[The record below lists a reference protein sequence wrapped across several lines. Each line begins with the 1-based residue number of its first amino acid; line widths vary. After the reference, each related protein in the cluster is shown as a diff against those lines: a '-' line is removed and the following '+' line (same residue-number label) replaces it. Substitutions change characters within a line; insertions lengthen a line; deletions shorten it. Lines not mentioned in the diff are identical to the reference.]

1 MAGSHR
7 HSHAGAHP
15 PTPMW
20 MRLVLGAVVLLIAVV
35 TAVGMWV
42 LRPTGEGRPAVKD
55 SSVSGVEYLHGRVT
69 SIVPLDCDE
78 FGAPASATTSA
89 PASARCGRAAVRITA
104 GPEKGSTVSVDLPP
118 DARRSGTGVD
128 LILLKVP
135 GEGEGSPYT
144 YYDTERGRPLT
155 WLAIAF
161 ALTVVAVA
169 RWRGLRSLVG
179 LAVAGAVVVKYLM
192 PALLDGHSPVA
203 TGMFSSVAI
212 MIVVLYL
219 AHGVS
224 ARTTTALLGTFA
236 GLAITAG
243 VGTLA
248 VAQAHLTGV
257 SSEDNAALQQAAQQ
271 IDLRNLLTC
280 GIILAGL
287 GILNDVTITQSSAV
301 WELYEAAPDIPPMRL
316 YRQAMRIGRDHIAS
330 TVYTVVFAYAG
341 AALPVLL
348 LITLVNQPVARIL
361 TSSDISEEIV
371 RTMAGGIG
379 LVLAV
384 PVTTALATLVVR
396 SLQATTR
403 LQPGTTRLQ
412 PATTGLQVATTR
424 RRPRV
429 PAHGTTVGQ
438 PHDAVE

>member
-7 HSHAGAHP
+7 HPPAGAHP
-15 PTPMW
+15 PTPVW
-20 MRLVLGAVVLLIAVV
+20 MRLALASAVLVIAAV
-35 TAVGMWV
+35 TAGGMWV
-42 LRPTGEGRPAVKD
+42 LRPTGEDRPPVRD
-55 SSVSGVEYLHGRVT
+55 SSVPGVEYLHGKVT
-69 SIVPLDCDE
+69 SIAPLDCDD
-78 FGAPASATTSA
+78 FGAPDAATNRA
-89 PASARCGRAAVRITA
+89 AVGAKCGRAAVKISSGQEA
-104 GPEKGSTVSVDLPP
+104 GSTVSVDLPP
-118 DARRSGTGVD
+118 DARRAGTGID
-128 LILLKVP
+128 LVLMKVP

-144 YYDTERGRPLT
+144 FYDMERGAPLT

-179 LAVAGAVVVKYLM
+179 LAIAGAVVVKYLM
-192 PALLDGHSPVA
+192 PALLDGRSPVA
-203 TGMFSSVAI
+203 VGLVSSAAI

-257 SSEDNAALQQAAQQ
+257 SSEDNAALQQVAQQ

-301 WELYEAAPDIPPMRL
+301 WELYDAAPDLPPLRL

-330 TVYTVVFAYAG
+330 TVYTVVFAYTG

-348 LITLVNQPVARIL
+348 LISLVDQPVARIL

-379 LVLAV
+379 LVAAV

-396 SLQATTR
+396 SLQLSARTKPSM
-403 LQPGTTRLQ
+403 QSEAMPE
-412 PATTGLQVATTR
+412 PASG
-424 RRPRV
+424 
-429 PAHGTTVGQ
+429 
-438 PHDAVE
+438 

>member
-7 HSHAGAHP
+7 HPPAGPHQ
-15 PTPMW
+15 PTPAW
-20 MRLVLGAVVLLIAVV
+20 MRLALASAVLLIALV
-35 TAVGMWV
+35 TALGMWV
-42 LRPTGEGRPAVKD
+42 LRPTGEGRPAVRD
-55 SSVSGVEYLHGRVT
+55 SGVAGVDYLHGKVT
-69 SIVPLDCDE
+69 SIAPLDCDD
-78 FGAPASATTSA
+78 FGAPESATNKTPVA
-89 PASARCGRAAVRITA
+89 AKCGRAQVRITA
-104 GPEKGSTVSVDLPP
+104 GHLKGSTVSVDLPP
-118 DARRSGTGVD
+118 DARRAGTGTD
-128 LILLKVP
+128 LVLLEVP

-144 YYDTERGRPLT
+144 FYDMERGAPLT
-155 WLAIAF
+155 WLAVAF

-192 PALLDGHSPVA
+192 PALLEGRSPVA
-203 TGMFSSVAI
+203 VGLVTSAAI
-212 MIVVLYL
+212 MIVVLYM

-257 SSEDNAALQQAAQQ
+257 SSEDNAALQQVAQQ

-301 WELYEAAPDIPPMRL
+301 WELYDAAPDIPPLRL
-316 YRQAMRIGRDHIAS
+316 YQQAMRIGRDHIAS

-348 LITLVNQPVARIL
+348 LISLVDQPVTRIL

-379 LVLAV
+379 LVMAV

-396 SLQATTR
+396 SLQHSARTKGSVQSEAMPT
-403 LQPGTTRLQ
+403 
-412 PATTGLQVATTR
+412 PASG
-424 RRPRV
+424 
-429 PAHGTTVGQ
+429 
-438 PHDAVE
+438 

>member
-7 HSHAGAHP
+7 QTATGAHA
-15 PTPMW
+15 PTPVW
-20 MRLVLGAVVLLIAVV
+20 IRIALATVVLVIALV
-35 TAVGMWV
+35 TAIGMWV
-42 LRPTGEGRPAVKD
+42 LRPTGEDRPAVRD
-55 SSVSGVEYLHGRVT
+55 SSVSGVEYLHGTVT
-69 SIVPLDCDE
+69 SIAPLDCDE
-78 FGAPASATTSA
+78 FGAPEASTTKSPVA
-89 PASARCGRAAVRITA
+89 AKCGRAAVKLA
-104 GPEKGSTVSVDLPP
+104 SGPDEGSTVSVDLPP
-118 DARRSGTGVD
+118 DARRAGTGID
-128 LILLKVP
+128 LVLLKVP
-135 GEGEGSPYT
+135 GNGDDSPYT
-144 YYDTERGRPLT
+144 FYDIERGLPLT

-192 PALLDGHSPVA
+192 PALLDGRSPVA
-203 TGMFSSVAI
+203 LGLVTSAAI
-212 MIVVLYL
+212 MIVVLYM

-257 SSEDNAALQQAAQQ
+257 SSDDNAALQQVAQQ

-301 WELYEAAPDIPPMRL
+301 WELYDAAPDIAPLRL

-348 LITLVNQPVARIL
+348 LISLVDQPVARIL

-379 LVLAV
+379 LVAAV

-396 SLQATTR
+396 SLQLSAGTR
-403 LQPGTTRLQ
+403 PSVQ
-412 PATTGLQVATTR
+412 PAAT
-424 RRPRV
+424 PG
-429 PAHGTTVGQ
+429 PAS
-438 PHDAVE
+438 

>member
-1 MAGSHR
+1 
-7 HSHAGAHP
+7 
-15 PTPMW
+15 
-20 MRLVLGAVVLLIAVV
+20 
-35 TAVGMWV
+35 
-42 LRPTGEGRPAVKD
+42 
-55 SSVSGVEYLHGRVT
+55 
-69 SIVPLDCDE
+69 
-78 FGAPASATTSA
+78 
-89 PASARCGRAAVRITA
+89 
-104 GPEKGSTVSVDLPP
+104 
-118 DARRSGTGVD
+118 
-128 LILLKVP
+128 LKVP
-135 GEGEGSPYT
+135 GKGNDSPYT
-144 YYDTERGRPLT
+144 FYDIERGLPLT

-192 PALLDGHSPVA
+192 PALHDGRSPVA
-203 TGMFSSVAI
+203 VGLVTSAAI
-212 MIVVLYL
+212 MIVVLYM

-236 GLAITAG
+236 GLGITAG

-257 SSEDNAALQQAAQQ
+257 SSDDNAALQQVAQQ

-301 WELYEAAPDIPPMRL
+301 WELYDAAPDLPPRRL

-348 LITLVNQPVARIL
+348 LISLVDQPVARIL

-379 LVLAV
+379 LVAAV

-396 SLQATTR
+396 SLQRSARTKPSVQPEATSVHVS
-403 LQPGTTRLQ
+403 G
-412 PATTGLQVATTR
+412 
-424 RRPRV
+424 
-429 PAHGTTVGQ
+429 
-438 PHDAVE
+438 

>member
-7 HSHAGAHP
+7 HTPTSAHP
-15 PTPMW
+15 PTPVW
-20 MRLVLGAVVLLIAVV
+20 MRIALASAVLVIAVV
-35 TAVGMWV
+35 TAGGMWV
-42 LRPTGEGRPAVKD
+42 LRPTGEGRPALRD
-55 SSVSGVEYLHGRVT
+55 SAVPGVEYLHGTVT
-69 SIVPLDCDE
+69 SIAPLDCDQ
-78 FGAPASATTSA
+78 FGAPDNATTKD
-89 PASARCGRAAVRITA
+89 PATAKCGRAKVEI
-104 GPEKGSTVSVDLPP
+104 STGRERGTTVTVDLPP
-118 DARRSGTGVD
+118 DARRAGTGIGLVV
-128 LILLKVP
+128 LKVP

-144 YYDTERGRPLT
+144 FYDIERGTPLT
-155 WLAIAF
+155 WLAVAF

-179 LAVAGAVVVKYLM
+179 LGVAGAVVVKYLM
-192 PALLDGHSPVA
+192 PALLDGRSPVA
-203 TGMFSSVAI
+203 VGLVSSAAI

-236 GLAITAG
+236 GLAITAA

-248 VAQAHLTGV
+248 VAQAHLNGV
-257 SSEDNAALQQAAQQ
+257 SSEDNAALQQVAQQ

-301 WELYEAAPDIPPMRL
+301 WELYEAAPDMPPLRL

-348 LITLVNQPVARIL
+348 LISLVDQPVARIL

-379 LVLAV
+379 LVRAV

-396 SLQATTR
+396 SLQASANAATSPR
-403 LQPGTTRLQ
+403 ADAMPEPLPG
-412 PATTGLQVATTR
+412 
-424 RRPRV
+424 
-429 PAHGTTVGQ
+429 
-438 PHDAVE
+438 

>member
-7 HSHAGAHP
+7 HTDSTTHP
-15 PTPMW
+15 PTPLW
-20 MRLVLGAVVLLIAVV
+20 MRIALAGAVLLIAIV
-35 TAVGMWV
+35 TAGGMWV
-42 LRPTGEGRPAVKD
+42 LRPTGEGAPAVRD
-55 SSVSGVEYLHGRVT
+55 SAEPGVEYLHGTVR
-69 SIVPLDCDE
+69 SIVPLACDQ
-78 FGAPASATTSA
+78 FGAPDTGTTKA
-89 PASARCGRAAVRITA
+89 PATAKCGRAQVELTS
-104 GPEKGSTVSVDLPP
+104 GQENGSTVTVDLPP
-118 DARRSGTGVD
+118 DARRAGTGIKLVV
-128 LILLKVP
+128 LKVP
-135 GEGEGSPYT
+135 GAGVGSPYT
-144 YYDTERGRPLT
+144 FYDIERGLPLT
-155 WLAIAF
+155 LLAVAF

-192 PALLDGHSPVA
+192 PALLEGHSPV
-203 TGMFSSVAI
+203 GVGLFSAAAI

-243 VGTLA
+243 VGALA
-248 VAQAHLTGV
+248 VAQAHLNGV
-257 SSEDNAALQQAAQQ
+257 SSEDNAVLQQVAQQ
-271 IDLRNLLTC
+271 IDLRNLVTC

-301 WELYEAAPDIPPMRL
+301 WELYDAAPDLPPLRL

-348 LITLVNQPVARIL
+348 LISLVNQPVARIL

-379 LVLAV
+379 LVMAV

-396 SLQATTR
+396 SLQTSSR
-403 LQPGTTRLQ
+403 ES
-412 PATTGLQVATTR
+412 PAGSRRSAR
-424 RRPRV
+424 RRRRSTRTLRPG
-429 PAHGTTVGQ
+429 PSPKGPNQ
-438 PHDAVE
+438 P

>member
-1 MAGSHR
+1 
-7 HSHAGAHP
+7 
-15 PTPMW
+15 
-20 MRLVLGAVVLLIAVV
+20 MRLALASAVLVIAAV
-35 TAVGMWV
+35 TAGGMWV
-42 LRPTGEGRPAVKD
+42 LRPTGEGRPPVRD
-55 SSVSGVEYLHGRVT
+55 SSVPGVQYLHGKVT
-69 SIVPLDCDE
+69 SIAPLDCDD
-78 FGAPASATTSA
+78 FGAPDDVTDKA
-89 PASARCGRAAVRITA
+89 PVAAKCGRAVVKVTT
-104 GPEKGSTVSVDLPP
+104 GPEKGSSVGVDLPP
-118 DARRSGTGVD
+118 DARRAGTGID
-128 LILLKVP
+128 LVLMKVP

-144 YYDTERGRPLT
+144 FYDMERGAPLT

-179 LAVAGAVVVKYLM
+179 LAIAGAVVVKYLM
-192 PALLDGHSPVA
+192 PALLDGRSPVA
-203 TGMFSSVAI
+203 VGLVSSAAI

-257 SSEDNAALQQAAQQ
+257 SSEDNAALQQVAQQ

-301 WELYEAAPDIPPMRL
+301 WELYDAAPDLPPLRL

-330 TVYTVVFAYAG
+330 TVYTVVFAYTG

-348 LITLVNQPVARIL
+348 LISLVDQPVARIL

-379 LVLAV
+379 LVAAV

-396 SLQATTR
+396 SLQLSARTKPSM
-403 LQPGTTRLQ
+403 QSEAMPE
-412 PATTGLQVATTR
+412 PASG
-424 RRPRV
+424 
-429 PAHGTTVGQ
+429 
-438 PHDAVE
+438 

>member
-1 MAGSHR
+1 
-7 HSHAGAHP
+7 
-15 PTPMW
+15 MW
-20 MRLVLGAVVLLIAVV
+20 MRLALASVVLLIAVV
-35 TAVGMWV
+35 TALSMWV
-42 LRPTGEGRPAVKD
+42 LRPTGEGRPTVRD
-55 SSVSGVEYLHGRVT
+55 SSVPGVEYLHGAVT
-69 SIVPLDCDE
+69 SIAALDCDD
-78 FGAPASATTSA
+78 FGAPDSATNQTPVA
-89 PASARCGRAAVRITA
+89 AKCGRADVKITA
-104 GPEKGSTVSVDLPP
+104 GQQKGSTVSVDLPP
-118 DARRSGTGVD
+118 DARRAGTGTD
-128 LILLKVP
+128 LVLLKVP
-135 GEGEGSPYT
+135 GEGRGSPYT
-144 YYDTERGRPLT
+144 FYDIERGAPLT

-179 LAVAGAVVVKYLM
+179 LGVAGAVVVKYLM
-192 PALLDGHSPVA
+192 PALLDGRSPVA
-203 TGMFSSVAI
+203 VGLVTSAAI

-257 SSEDNAALQQAAQQ
+257 SSEDNAALQQVAQQ

-301 WELYEAAPDIPPMRL
+301 WELYDAAPDIRPLRL
-316 YRQAMRIGRDHIAS
+316 YQQAMRIGRDHIAS

-348 LITLVNQPVARIL
+348 LISLVDQPVTRIL

-379 LVLAV
+379 LVAAV

-396 SLQATTR
+396 SLQLSARTKPSIR
-403 LQPGTTRLQ
+403 SEGMPE
-412 PATTGLQVATTR
+412 PA
-424 RRPRV
+424 
-429 PAHGTTVGQ
+429 
-438 PHDAVE
+438 

>member
-7 HSHAGAHP
+7 QTARGAHP
-15 PTPMW
+15 PTPPW
-20 MRLVLGAVVLLIAVV
+20 MRITLATVVLVIALA
-35 TAVGMWV
+35 TALGMWV
-42 LRPTGEGRPAVKD
+42 LRPTGEDRPAVRD
-55 SSVSGVEYLHGRVT
+55 SSVSGVEYLHGTVT
-69 SIVPLDCDE
+69 SIAPLDCDE
-78 FGAPASATTSA
+78 FGAPDASTTKSPVEA
-89 PASARCGRAAVRITA
+89 KCGRAAVKITS
-104 GPEKGSTVSVDLPP
+104 GQDEGSTVSVDLPP
-118 DARRSGTGVD
+118 DARRAGTGINLV
-128 LILLKVP
+128 LLKVP
-135 GEGEGSPYT
+135 GEGDDSPYT
-144 YYDTERGRPLT
+144 FYDIERGLPLT

-169 RWRGLRSLVG
+169 RWRGFRSLVG
-179 LAVAGAVVVKYLM
+179 LAIAGAVVVKYLM
-192 PALLDGHSPVA
+192 PALLDGRSPVA
-203 TGMFSSVAI
+203 VGLVTSAAI
-212 MIVVLYL
+212 MIVVLYM

-257 SSEDNAALQQAAQQ
+257 SSDDNAALQQVAQQ

-301 WELYEAAPDIPPMRL
+301 WELYDAAPDLPPLRL

-348 LITLVNQPVARIL
+348 LISLVNQPVARIL

-379 LVLAV
+379 LVAAV

-396 SLQATTR
+396 SLQLSTGTKPSVRPAAT
-403 LQPGTTRLQ
+403 PE
-412 PATTGLQVATTR
+412 PASG
-424 RRPRV
+424 
-429 PAHGTTVGQ
+429 
-438 PHDAVE
+438 

>member
-7 HSHAGAHP
+7 HTHSSAHP
-15 PTPMW
+15 PTPVW
-20 MRLVLGAVVLLIAVV
+20 MRIALASAVLLIAVV
-35 TAVGMWV
+35 TAAGMWV
-42 LRPTGEGRPAVKD
+42 LRPTGEGRPAVRE
-55 SSVSGVEYLHGRVT
+55 SAVPGVVYLHGTVT
-69 SIVPLDCDE
+69 SIAPLDCDQ
-78 FGAPASATTSA
+78 FGAPDTATTKN
-89 PASARCGRAAVRITA
+89 PATAKCGRAKVAISS
-104 GPEKGSTVSVDLPP
+104 GQEKGSTVTVDLPP
-118 DARRSGTGVD
+118 DARRAGTGIGLVV
-128 LILLKVP
+128 LKVP

-144 YYDTERGRPLT
+144 FYDIERGTPLT

-203 TGMFSSVAI
+203 IGLFSSAAI

-248 VAQAHLTGV
+248 VAQAHLNGV
-257 SSEDNAALQQAAQQ
+257 SSEDNAALQQVAQQ

-301 WELYEAAPDIPPMRL
+301 WELYDAAPDMPPWRL

-348 LITLVNQPVARIL
+348 LISLVNQPVTRIL

-396 SLQATTR
+396 SLQASAR
-403 LQPGTTRLQ
+403 
-412 PATTGLQVATTR
+412 ATAAPPSEAMPEQTSA
-424 RRPRV
+424 
-429 PAHGTTVGQ
+429 
-438 PHDAVE
+438 

>member
-7 HSHAGAHP
+7 HTNTSAHP
-15 PTPMW
+15 PTPVW
-20 MRLVLGAVVLLIAVV
+20 MRVALGAAVLVIAVV
-35 TAVGMWV
+35 TAAGMWV
-42 LRPTGEGRPAVKD
+42 LRPTGEGRPAVRD
-55 SSVSGVEYLHGRVT
+55 SAVAGVEYLHGTVT
-69 SIVPLDCDE
+69 SIAPLDCDQ
-78 FGAPASATTSA
+78 FGAPDTAITKDPATA
-89 PASARCGRAAVRITA
+89 KCGRARVEIRT
-104 GPEKGSTVSVDLPP
+104 GPEKGSEVTVDLPP
-118 DARRSGTGVD
+118 DARRAGSGIGLVV
-128 LILLKVP
+128 LKVP

-144 YYDTERGRPLT
+144 FYDIERGAPLT
-155 WLAIAF
+155 WLAVAF
-161 ALTVVAVA
+161 GLTVIAVA

-192 PALLDGHSPVA
+192 PALLDGRSPVA
-203 TGMFSSVAI
+203 VGLFSSAAI

-236 GLAITAG
+236 GLGITAG

-248 VAQAHLTGV
+248 VAQAHLNGV
-257 SSEDNAALQQAAQQ
+257 SSEDNAALQQVAQQ

-301 WELYEAAPDIPPMRL
+301 WELYDAAPNMPPLRL
-316 YRQAMRIGRDHIAS
+316 YQQAMRIGRDHIAS

-348 LITLVNQPVARIL
+348 LISLVNQPVARIL

-396 SLQATTR
+396 SLQAGATA
-403 LQPGTTRLQ
+403 
-412 PATTGLQVATTR
+412 ATTPHANV
-424 RRPRV
+424 V
-429 PAHGTTVGQ
+429 PGRSAG
-438 PHDAVE
+438 

>member
-7 HSHAGAHP
+7 HPPAGAHR
-15 PTPMW
+15 PTPLW
-20 MRLVLGAVVLLIAVV
+20 MRLSLAGAVLVIALV

-42 LRPTGEGRPAVKD
+42 LRPTGDGPPTVRE
-55 SSVSGVEYLHGRVT
+55 SVLAGVQYLHGKVV
-69 SIVPLDCDE
+69 SIAPLDCNE
-78 FGAPASATTSA
+78 MGAPDSATTKA
-89 PASARCGRAAVRITA
+89 PAAAKCGRADVTLTT
-104 GPEKGSTVSVDLPP
+104 GPHKGSTVRVDLPP
-118 DARRSGTGVD
+118 DARRAGNGTNLV
-128 LILLKVP
+128 LLEVP
-135 GEGEGSPYT
+135 VQGAGSPYT
-144 YYDTERGRPLT
+144 FYDMERGAPLT
-155 WLAIAF
+155 WLTIAF

-179 LAVAGAVVVKYLM
+179 LAVAGGVVVTYLM
-192 PALLDGHSPVA
+192 PALLEGRNPVA
-203 TGMFSSVAI
+203 VGLVTSAAI
-212 MIVVLYL
+212 MIVVLYM

-243 VGTLA
+243 MGALA

-257 SSEDNAALQQAAQQ
+257 SSEDNAALQQVAQQ

-301 WELYEAAPDIPPMRL
+301 WELYDAAPDIPPLRL

-348 LITLVNQPVARIL
+348 LISLVDQPVARIL

-396 SLQATTR
+396 SLQHGSRTAAQAPTDRISVRTD
-403 LQPGTTRLQ
+403 GTPP
-412 PATTGLQVATTR
+412 PASG
-424 RRPRV
+424 
-429 PAHGTTVGQ
+429 
-438 PHDAVE
+438 